1 MAVGDDVPGIEEV
14 DKSIRVGF
22 TCALGGGSLVIGGVA
37 LHPCCRRGMARGVAE
52 AYSASLE
59 NGATQLLQFLRL
71 GWPPHSICCN
81 EADTVLEVAYL
92 VTQLLREHTLY
103 LAACRK
109 RRSAILRI
117 EALRHQV
124 AA

>member
-81 EADTVLEVAYL
+81 EADTVVEVAY
-92 VTQLLREHTLY
+92 VITQLLRAHSPY
-103 LAACRK
+103 LAAFCR
-109 RRSAILRI
+109 RRRAEFRC
-117 EALRHQV
+117 EALRDPV
-124 AA
+124 AR

>member
-14 DKSIRVGF
+14 DKPIRVGL
-22 TCALGGGSLVIGGVA
+22 TCALGGGRLVMGGVA
-37 LHPCCRRGMARGVAE
+37 LRLCCRRGMARGVAE

-59 NGATQLLQFLRL
+59 NSATQLLQFLRL
-71 GWPPHSICCN
+71 GWPLHGICCD
-81 EADTVLEVAYL
+81 EAEAVLEIAYL
-92 VTQLLREHTLY
+92 VTQLLRQHTLY
-103 LAACRK
+103 LAASRK
-109 RRSAILRI
+109 CRSAILRI